1 MSSMFSRVG
10 RFCLAVALVACTG
23 TMAFAQE
30 EPVEPA
36 DAAQP
41 TDDAGAADEPFAQP
55 AQPARATG
63 PERTVATS
71 GDTSYDLRLRE
82 LEDRVNDLNEDI
94 FRSKARLYQLREQI
108 LQSDIGGSRSVIVYR
123 NEMSNRFEPTQLTVG
138 LDGNLLYSATRATA
152 DLSRSVEVYNAAMLP
167 GPHNLSVQIEL
178 EGNGFG
184 LFSYA
189 EGYTFTVTD
198 NYDFVLDDGQTIE
211 ITVEAYESGGV
222 NAPVEDRPTIGFR
235 VEMYDTTEDA
245 VVDGSEDN

>member
-1 MSSMFSRVG
+1 MSSKFSRVG
-10 RFCLAVALVACTG
+10 RWCLAVALVACAG
-23 TMAFAQE
+23 SAAFAQE
-30 EPVEPA
+30 EPVEPV

-41 TDDAGAADEPFAQP
+41 TTDGAATDEPFAQP
-55 AQPARATG
+55 ARTAA

-222 NAPVEDRPTIGFR
+222 NAPVEDRPAIGFR